1 MRCCVLQV
9 LLSLCRLMA
18 PFTPFFTETL
28 YQGLRRHHPSCNDET
43 LPEDAVG
50 RAKSVHFLSIPEVDA
65 SAVDHATV
73 ECVANLQVCMAVVRP
88 LLPLTPMAW
97 IDGGHVLWL
106 CCCRCRCVYQA
117 VVEAGRAVRLTRDI
131 SMKTP
136 VSEVVVVST
145 HPKVLEYSRQ
155 LESYIKEVRL
165 RRVGAVGRVGPR
177 ACSVVATVAVLA
189 LQELNTQTLVFTD
202 DDAKW
207 SCSLSTI
214 YNAAVCGVASP
225 CVSRRG

>member
-1 MRCCVLQV
+1 M
-9 LLSLCRLMA
+9 
-18 PFTPFFTETL
+18 
-28 YQGLRRHHPSCNDET
+28 
-43 LPEDAVG
+43 
-50 RAKSVHFLSIPEVDA
+50 
-65 SAVDHATV
+65 
-73 ECVANLQVCMAVVRP
+73 
-88 LLPLTPMAW
+88 
-97 IDGGHVLWL
+97 
-106 CCCRCRCVYQA
+106 YQA

-177 ACSVVATVAVLA
+177 GCSVVATVAVLA